1 VTTTLVLLP
10 AFPLWSAMYDA
21 ARPMLS
27 HGCSLL
33 TPDLR
38 GFGDAPL
45 GGAEPSVDVYADDV
59 ARLLDDRAVDRAVVG
74 GTSMGGYVTMAMLR
88 RHPDRVAGVVLVDTT
103 AAADAEPARQNRERI
118 ARTVLE
124 DGSVDVVL
132 SDVFPRL
139 LGDTTEQS
147 RPEVVERVRGWVAA
161 ADPEAVAFGQR
172 AMAGRPDSFETLRRA
187 GVPGLVIVG
196 EEDRIAS
203 VDAAQA
209 MAEAL
214 PGGQLAVLPGS
225 GHLSPVETPEAF
237 AFAVSGWLSGL

>member
-1 VTTTLVLLP
+1 MTVTLVLLP

-21 ARPMLS
+21 TRPMLG
-27 HGCSLL
+27 HGCTLV

-38 GFGDAPL
+38 GFGGAPL
-45 GGAEPSVDVYADDV
+45 GAAEPSLDVYADDV
-59 ARLLDDRAVDRAVVG
+59 VRLLDDRGVDRAVVG

-118 ARTVLE
+118 ARAVLE
-124 DGSVDVVL
+124 DGSVEVVL

-161 ADPEAVAFGQR
+161 AAPESVAFGQR
-172 AMAGRPDSFETLRRA
+172 AMAARPDSFETLRAA

>member
-1 VTTTLVLLP
+1 VTPTLVLLP

-21 ARPMLS
+21 ARPMLG
-27 HGCSLL
+27 HGCALV

-38 GFGDAPL
+38 GFGGAPL
-45 GGAEPSVDVYADDV
+45 GAAAPSLAVYADDV
-59 ARLLDDRAVDRAVVG
+59 VRLLDDRGVDRAVVG
-74 GTSMGGYVTMAMLR
+74 GTSMGGYVTMALLR
-88 RHPDRVAGVVLVDTT
+88 RHPDRVAGVVLIDTA

-124 DGSVDVVL
+124 DGSVEVVL
-132 SDVFPRL
+132 SEVFPRL
-139 LGDTTEQS
+139 LGDTTEHS
-147 RPEVVERVRGWVAA
+147 RPDVVERVRGWVAA
-161 ADPEAVAFGQR
+161 AAPESVAFGQR
-172 AMAGRPDSFETLRRA
+172 AMAGRPDSFETLRGAR
-187 GVPGLVIVG
+187 VPGLVIVG
-196 EEDRIAS
+196 EEDRITS

-209 MAEAL
+209 MAEVL